1 MGLIETTGTADW
13 QVFINLVNI
22 CLGAGILSGWR
33 DTRPRHI
40 TLSGARSRLYQRRFS
55 RPNTHFSAFFEIYKN
70 IIFSRGNFAKFCKN
84 LAKFA
89 GEKVIFL
96 EGLKNA
102 EKCVFGRENRR

>member
-40 TLSGARSRLYQRRFS
+40 TLSGARSRLYQR
-55 RPNTHFSAFFEIYKN
+55 
-70 IIFSRGNFAKFCKN
+70 
-84 LAKFA
+84 
-89 GEKVIFL
+89 
-96 EGLKNA
+96 
-102 EKCVFGRENRR
+102 